1 MLKLKPS
8 SKAWIECALANF
20 NLFLL
25 DHASAEK
32 KASGMAINLISH
44 YPDKPYLVQRMAEL
58 AIEELNHFKE
68 VIKLIH
74 ERNLQLAADEKD
86 NYVNAMLSQ
95 IRTGKEVYLI
105 DRLLIAGIIEAR
117 GFERF
122 GLIAEHLPEQENTLK
137 SFYQTIT
144 RSEERHA
151 EQFIELA
158 QRYAKEVDVD
168 KRCAE
173 LLEYESGII
182 DSLPVRPALH

>member
-8 SKAWIECALANF
+8 SKAWIECVLADF
-20 NLFLL
+20 DLFLL

-86 NYVNAMLSQ
+86 SYVNAMLSQ

-137 SFYQTIT
+137 TFYQSIT

-173 LLEYESGII
+173 LLEYEASII
-182 DSLPVRPALH
+182 DALPVRPALH